1 MKSHPLS
8 LIDENDDNSSQTHIS
23 STKPKKYIK
32 EDDIST
38 ENTLNNQK
46 KYNFQEKYINNKK
59 PNVNS
64 QQRIIFDFRNKLVK
78 ENFNIMNNNKS
89 EISSKGGL
97 IDDTNEETKKED
109 LSRDNKLNMN
119 EKIIQEKKDLHKDKL
134 SKNLIEKRDKRF
146 SYHGKIYF
154 FCAIMML
161 IYQYISYIYFIE
173 IPIIER
179 K

>member
-1 MKSHPLS
+1 MKSYPLS

-64 QQRIIFDFRNKLVK
+64 QQRIVFDFRNKLVK

-97 IDDTNEETKKED
+97 IDDTNEETNIYETAVKEVFNILDQINLAVMSCYQD
-109 LSRDNKLNMN
+109 LFEYKYFIKCRVDQEN
-119 EKIIQEKKDLHKDKL
+119 EVNVFL
-134 SKNLIEKRDKRF
+134 SKIGSFIKVFMHQLFLI
-146 SYHGKIYF
+146 
-154 FCAIMML
+154 
-161 IYQYISYIYFIE
+161 ISLE
-173 IPIIER
+173 Q
-179 K
+179 